1 MTEIRGRTFGEGE
14 NVEVDGIA
22 FVDCKFEGTTMR
34 YAGGDHPSFDNCQ
47 ARDVTWYFA
56 DGALRTV
63 QLLQQIYNNGGRELI
78 SDLFRP
84 GHYIGE

>member
-1 MTEIRGRTFGEGE
+1 MTEIRGRTFGPGDT
-14 NVEVDGIA
+14 VDVDGVSFA
-22 FVDCKFEGTTMR
+22 DCRFEGATLR
-34 YAGGDHPSFDNCQ
+34 YAGGDHPSFDNCE
-47 ARDVTWYFA
+47 ARDVNWYFA

-63 QLLQQIYNNGGRELI
+63 QLLQQVNNNGGGGLI